1 MEDAL
6 LGCLQAD
13 SSSPATYSPEAREAL
28 HTADIISDARVA
40 THVAYGVA
48 HDEGE
53 HDSEHD
59 GEHDSEPV
67 IAARRLHAGRLA
79 SVAAK
84 ARKGGAVRAVRGPD
98 LRQPRVLMQA
108 LCEMRLELVKPG
120 ETLTPSILDARHA
133 ATMALWQSRERA
145 LYEHPDIECS
155 IEARLDAGFRHARGG
170 NAREAASEFKRA
182 YLLLCCVL
190 ASARDTRAQ
199 KDRASA
205 RA

>member
-1 MEDAL
+1 VEHAVIGY
-6 LGCLQAD
+6 LGAD

-53 HDSEHD
+53 HDSE
-59 GEHDSEPV
+59 PV
-67 IAARRLHAGRLA
+67 IAARRLHAGRRA

-84 ARKGGAVRAVRGPD
+84 ARKGGGVRAVRGPD